1 MLAKLSEFQYLN
13 SITIYS
19 VLNQTRF
26 FSTLLCSLTLKITFY
41 EKRKNLVGGDP
52 ELNIVSKFHPIL
64 NRFVAVGD
72 GNNLQLGLAYNII

>member
-1 MLAKLSEFQYLN
+1 MIEQLSEFQYFN

-19 VLNQTRF
+19 VLNQTRY

-41 EKRKNLVGGDP
+41 EKPIIYYLEDP

-72 GNNLQLGLAYNII
+72 ANS